1 MDTRLTHWN
10 INIKIEWII
19 QIINLT
25 LTLISTLWIT
35 LLSEFGA
42 EWGPLCIKSTDLTFF
57 SMYSTSEGK
66 WEFCTSN
73 SVRSASSRQGGGS
86 LGCRVGGSLR
96 MRRILKQTHL
106 SHFVAVLLFFFT
118 LCFFFCLYRGSLASY
133 RKNFSP
139 LPHSLPHGWVW
150 VGSRHRGKCL
160 NLQQQERETWCYTEG
175 ILMIIHVPV

>member
-10 INIKIEWII
+10 INLKIEWII

-106 SHFVAVLLFFFT
+106 SHFVALLLFFLHYVSSSVYTGAHLRAIERT
-118 LCFFFCLYRGSLASY
+118 LVLFLTRCRTAEFELEAGTEES
-133 RKNFSP
+133 
-139 LPHSLPHGWVW
+139 VW
-150 VGSRHRGKCL
+150 TCNSKKEKHDATQKAF
-160 NLQQQERETWCYTEG
+160 WW
-175 ILMIIHVPV
+175 